1 VTIESD
7 NPEVTVLTP
16 QVRIDARE
24 DFTGIGEAKIE
35 LEGRQ
40 VGADAVITAT
50 LDGLEA
56 KAMVKVISKRELP
69 TRTEPKS
76 KKEHGGFFRDVKF
89 DPTAEPKQR
98 VRFVA
103 PPDSIIVIATKAPSV
118 ALYLDEHGNGSGTAQ
133 GQVLFAELI
142 TEAVC
147 SEIARRGVVS
157 GKYLMI
163 EGAQADAIRREQIN
177 LQNKYAHK
185 IHEHFVDAQH
195 RNILEVLQRKGRPS
209 KDELLAKATVAG

>member
-1 VTIESD
+1 MFEP
-7 NPEVTVLTP
+7 N
-16 QVRIDARE
+16 QN
-24 DFTGIGEAKIE
+24 
-35 LEGRQ
+35 
-40 VGADAVITAT
+40 
-50 LDGLEA
+50 
-56 KAMVKVISKRELP
+56 LP
-69 TRTEPKS
+69 TFAPEIYTRIAMNDLVVYAVYYLSQSGKEINTEDIVATCFLLFPKRFQLRT
-76 KKEHGGFFRDVKF
+76 
-89 DPTAEPKQR
+89 
-98 VRFVA
+98 
-103 PPDSIIVIATKAPSV
+103 
-118 ALYLDEHGNGSGTAQ
+118 YLDEHGNGSGTAQ

-195 RNILEVLQRKGRPS
+195 RGIFDVPAARKGRPP
-209 KDELLAKATVAG
+209 KKEQLADAIIA